1 MLSNSNLS
9 PVTALF
15 CNFIFLDPDTAQHI
29 SDETEQAKMNK
40 KEVLTAMGTAVQSL
54 TGALRHC
61 TLTRVGTGKFGG
73 VGGIKAREMTRREGG
88 WSVKLDCI
96 A

>member
-54 TGALRHC
+54 TGA
-61 TLTRVGTGKFGG
+61 
-73 VGGIKAREMTRREGG
+73 
-88 WSVKLDCI
+88 
-96 A
+96 